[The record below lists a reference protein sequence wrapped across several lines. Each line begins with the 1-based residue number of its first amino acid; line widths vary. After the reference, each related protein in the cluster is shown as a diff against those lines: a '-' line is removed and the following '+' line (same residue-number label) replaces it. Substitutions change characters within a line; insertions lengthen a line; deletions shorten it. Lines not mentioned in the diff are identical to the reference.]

1 MNTGYLI
8 YQAERPRSAAEQRQ
22 TDIAHAEL
30 ARAVSRRWHALTA
43 PLRALGHGGHRPGR
57 PAGYRVT
64 EYRAAQ
70 YQAAEYEAAQY
81 QAAQYQ
87 AAEYQAA
94 ECVAAECLS
103 GRTA

>member
-43 PLRALGHGGHRPGR
+43 PLRAWHHGGRRAGL
-57 PAGYRVT
+57 PAGYRAT
-64 EYRAAQ
+64 EYR
-70 YQAAEYEAAQY
+70 
-81 QAAQYQ
+81 

-94 ECVAAECLS
+94 ECVATECLS

>member
-43 PLRALGHGGHRPGR
+43 PLRARRRAGRQPGL
-57 PAGYRVT
+57 PARSTATDYS
-64 EYRAAQ
+64 
-70 YQAAEYEAAQY
+70 AAEYLP
-81 QAAQYQ
+81 
-87 AAEYQAA
+87 
-94 ECVAAECLS
+94 AECLS
-103 GRTA
+103 GRPA

>member
-43 PLRALGHGGHRPGR
+43 PLRALHRGR
-57 PAGYRVT
+57 QSRLPAGYQAT

-70 YQAAEYEAAQY
+70 YRAAE
-81 QAAQYQ
+81 YQ

>member
-43 PLRALGHGGHRPGR
+43 PLRARRLAGRQPGL
-57 PAGYRVT
+57 PARYPAT
-64 EYRAAQ
+64 DYS
-70 YQAAEYEAAQY
+70 
-81 QAAQYQ
+81 
-87 AAEYQAA
+87 AA
-94 ECVAAECLS
+94 ECLATECLS
-103 GRTA
+103 GRPA

>member
-43 PLRALGHGGHRPGR
+43 PLRARHHAGR
-57 PAGYRVT
+57 RAGLPAGYRAT

-70 YQAAEYEAAQY
+70 YRAAEYRAAE
-81 QAAQYQ
+81 YQ

-94 ECVAAECLS
+94 EYQAAEGVAAECLS

>member
-8 YQAERPRSAAEQRQ
+8 YQAERPRSAAEQQ
-22 TDIAHAEL
+22 QVDIAHAEL

-43 PLRALGHGGHRPGR
+43 PLRARHHGGRRAGL
-57 PAGYRVT
+57 PAR
-64 EYRAAQ
+64 YRAT
-70 YQAAEYEAAQY
+70 EY

-103 GRTA
+103 GRPA

>member
-22 TDIAHAEL
+22 ADIAHAEL

-43 PLRALGHGGHRPGR
+43 PLRALHHGGRRPGL
-57 PAGYRVT
+57 PAGYRATEYRAT
-64 EYRAAQ
+64 EYRAA
-70 YQAAEYEAAQY
+70 E
-81 QAAQYQ
+81 YQ